1 MQYVVE
7 HNRGPEFHP
16 CQRLQLPTVVDLN
29 QASNL
34 SCHVMSCHLVQ
45 FWQFWCFKV
54 ACVDRWHWQTDS
66 RPDKIVCEGA
76 REATAVNGII
86 GVALR
91 PLAIVGGFH
100 VVILITILAC
110 CDDACTVWMWTTSW
124 TFWTRFSITMGALL
138 WIRGGSALKILK
150 RPQTQT
156 ASVWWLSES
165 RDAADESTGRTG
177 FRAKSLQRT
186 AMLRYHRHPFNA
198 MGKSWPW
205 GVVGCLD
212 AVRCLCAGQDR
223 KRDENDADCKHCMAG
238 LIVKLLPRATK
249 SIHFLIFSCCPAA
262 NLALWYSAER
272 QLAQLLC
279 DNAQV
284 SVRKKAEGRAKGVFV
299 LQMHLQ

>member
-1 MQYVVE
+1 MQCCWRKSRSRVPPVPATSTTHSGWLE
-7 HNRGPEFHP
+7 SGFK
-16 CQRLQLPTVVDLN
+16 L
-29 QASNL
+29 
-34 SCHVMSCHLVQ
+34 VMSSCPILTILKDR
-45 FWQFWCFKV
+45 CFKV

-91 PLAIVGGFH
+91 PLALGSRFH

-124 TFWTRFSITMGALL
+124 TFWTRFSLTMGALL

-186 AMLRYHRHPFNA
+186 ATIRYHRHPFDS

-205 GVVGCLD
+205 GVFGCLD
-212 AVRCLCAGQDR
+212 AVKRLCAGQWIG
-223 KRDENDADCKHCMAG
+223 KG
-238 LIVKLLPRATK
+238 TK
-249 SIHFLIFSCCPAA
+249 MIPTASTA
-262 NLALWYSAER
+262 
-272 QLAQLLC
+272 
-279 DNAQV
+279 
-284 SVRKKAEGRAKGVFV
+284 
-299 LQMHLQ
+299 